1 MKLEDLKSFY
11 NRIDSCSI
19 SLDKEVDFEYIQQ
32 QISKI
37 AIFTDDLNRIIG
49 QILIEITRLEH
60 LLTDSKFEFDLKVT
74 DNLTNNV
81 EVKKL
86 GTIKERTNYIHFFI
100 LQQDFR
106 TITNLEQELR
116 DSNSLLKLA
125 EKKARDLDR
134 TYPKLK
140 TLWESVQSEVKNI
153 KKLGSDSDFVEKVR
167 NSIDDDQ
174 KNKKPIFTDNLVEQ
188 MKLAQYN
195 EIEDN
200 TEKNSVVEQEVD
212 DLLNDI

>member
-11 NRIDSCSI
+11 NRIDKCSI
-19 SLDKEVDFEYIQQ
+19 SLDKDVDFEYIQQ

-37 AIFTDDLNRIIG
+37 AIYTDDLNRIIG

-116 DSNSLLKLA
+116 DSNSLLSLA
-125 EKKARDLDR
+125 RKKAKDLDR

-188 MKLAQYN
+188 MKLTQYN
-195 EIEDN
+195 KLEDSNIEN
-200 TEKNSVVEQEVD
+200 NVVEQEVD